1 MGLKIWIRY
10 WLLSI
15 IIILIILATFNYIV
29 DPYGIYNSKVID
41 AHKIKR
47 HDKIRLVKAIDI
59 KEKNIKSI
67 ILGTSRA
74 TYGYNPNHK
83 YFQQPA
89 YNAALPGASI
99 YENLIYLKGAL
110 EYNNIKNILLVLDY
124 KMFNSKKQKKINDL
138 ETYFTN
144 GNLKYKYLL
153 SLTQLKDSIATL
165 KKNNKNIKIYLENG
179 FRKENINIKKIKNR
193 YQFML
198 EDESTYYKGYPT
210 NYIYSDTKNNSMD
223 DLKEL
228 LQIVKNNNLNLTII
242 FGPSHIRLWE
252 SLDYHLDYNLWLKWK
267 KDIVIQADNILNKNV
282 SIYDFSVY
290 NKYTNEKLSKTDK
303 KMKYFIDSNHYRQSL
318 GSLVLNYLNND
329 FKDETFAVKL
339 NINNI
344 DLHLKQLKNDR
355 IKYIDI
361 DKYKKTMDEYINKKG
376 YAN

>member
-1 MGLKIWIRY
+1 
-10 WLLSI
+10 
-15 IIILIILATFNYIV
+15 
-29 DPYGIYNSKVID
+29 
-41 AHKIKR
+41 
-47 HDKIRLVKAIDI
+47 
-59 KEKNIKSI
+59 
-67 ILGTSRA
+67 
-74 TYGYNPNHK
+74 
-83 YFQQPA
+83 
-89 YNAALPGASI
+89 
-99 YENLIYLKGAL
+99 
-110 EYNNIKNILLVLDY
+110 
-124 KMFNSKKQKKINDL
+124 
-138 ETYFTN
+138 
-144 GNLKYKYLL
+144 
-153 SLTQLKDSIATL
+153 
-165 KKNNKNIKIYLENG
+165 
-179 FRKENINIKKIKNR
+179 
-193 YQFML
+193 ML